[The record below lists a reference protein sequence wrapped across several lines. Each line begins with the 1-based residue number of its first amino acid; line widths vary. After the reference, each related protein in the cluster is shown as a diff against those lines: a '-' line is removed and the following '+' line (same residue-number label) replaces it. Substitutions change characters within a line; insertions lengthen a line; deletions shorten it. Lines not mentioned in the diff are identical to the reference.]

1 MAEKSQG
8 DQEKSRRDILRSTKR
23 TWAPLDEQLPPR
35 SEEESHSLTTPML
48 VEDSKQESIPHWL
61 DSGFFVSVNENL
73 QPVISHIGKTRE
85 PRSSYALWT

>member
-23 TWAPLDEQLPPR
+23 TWAPLDEQLPPG

-48 VEDSKQESIPHWL
+48 GENGPSGLFESNL
-61 DSGFFVSVNENL
+61 LVSVNENL